1 MSRQDIEDSLLR
13 DWVFEAGLLRIDSR
27 GWAFVQGKKDYGLV
41 EAPEFGLW
49 GILEPIRW
57 SRVLIPINFEEY
69 IS

>member
-41 EAPEFGLW
+41 EAPEFGL
-49 GILEPIRW
+49 
-57 SRVLIPINFEEY
+57 
-69 IS
+69 